1 MRNLHVYIL
10 AAVLAAIGL
19 GLFVYKVLV
28 IGLPLHAKERPRRP
42 GRWRAKSASPP
53 MAVR

>member
-19 GLFVYKVLV
+19 GVFAYKHYVV
-28 IGLPLHAKERPRRP
+28 GLPLRLAGGK
-42 GRWRAKSASPP
+42 
-53 MAVR
+53 